1 MSKTVPAPL
10 VDTEEIKTAKA
21 EKTRN
26 DRAAERANKKQAD
39 AKKKHE
45 EVAKKAEGAN
55 KKAQQATST
64 ARRHSSANNQQRAE
78 AAQANADK
86 ANSELEQARTE
97 LEDANAKAADA
108 AKAKAESDAA
118 YAKLKNEQLQKSM
131 PSEEF
136 DEVLKQIELNC
147 GVGHF
152 VDGVVK
158 PCPKEVLKKR
168 NCAGSAPPTTQRLSE
183 TAQDDI
189 NKATGTTI
197 DYDKLAEFEGGQ
209 ATSAYVP
216 WWPKG
221 MKVKDGVI
229 TVDTSRV
236 KGTQELAGDNKSGV
250 TVGTGVDLGQQNKE
264 EYFKRLKKAGA
275 TQVLLDKLDPYM
287 GLKRSAACRYLREH
301 PLTLTL
307 TQEEVDLIDSEMQKE
322 KINAVKIVFDDYSL
336 KKGYNIKFDD
346 LSEAERTV
354 LMSRQ
359 YNKGNLGSEA
369 DQSLMSYFAQNKEK
383 EAVDTLTAENYPGMD
398 TRIKKEHDYL
408 EGTYANEKQAQP

>member
-1 MSKTVPAPL
+1 MSKIVPAPL
-10 VDTEEIKTAKA
+10 VDTEEIKTAEA
-21 EKTRN
+21 EKARN
-26 DRAAERANKKQAD
+26 DRAAESANKKQAD
-39 AKKKHE
+39 AKKVHE
-45 EVAKKAEGAN
+45 DLAKKADRAN
-55 KKAQQATST
+55 KKAQRATST
-64 ARRHSSANNQQRAE
+64 ARRHPSANNQQGAE
-78 AAQANADK
+78 AAQANADM
-86 ANSELEQARTE
+86 ANSELEQASAK

-147 GVGHF
+147 GAGHF

-158 PCPKEVLKKR
+158 PCPGRFKKR
-168 NCAGSAPPTTQRLSE
+168 NCAGTSPPDTQRLST
-183 TAQDDI
+183 TAQEAI
-189 NKATGTTI
+189 NKDTGTSI

-221 MKVKDGVI
+221 MKINDGAI
-229 TVDTSRV
+229 TVDTTRV
-236 KGTQELAGDNKSGV
+236 KGTEELAGDNQSGV

-301 PLTLTL
+301 PLTLT
-307 TQEEVDLIDSEMQKE
+307 QEEVDLIDSEMQKE
-322 KINAVKIVFDDYSL
+322 KINAVKDVYNKFSE
-336 KKGYNIKFDD
+336 KKGYNAKFDD

-359 YNKGNLGSEA
+359 YNKGNLNSDA
-369 DQSLMSYFAQNKEK
+369 DKDLMLYFSQNKETD
-383 EAVDTLTAENYPGMD
+383 AVATLTAQNYPGMD
-398 TRIKKEHDYL
+398 SRIKKEHDYL
-408 EGTYANEKQAQP
+408 EGSYANEKQARP